1 MELLYFNDYEN
12 EIRRQLDDRVFY
24 EFLSADPTN
33 KLKTCIHS
41 KLLSHFENGEF
52 SKNEYE
58 FLKVDFPITP
68 IIYTLPKVHKGLDTP
83 LKGRPI
89 VSGIGSLTENI
100 SSYVD
105 FYIKSF
111 VPMLSSYVRNSMDFI
126 ESLYGVD
133 FAVDDVLLATFDV
146 QSLYT
151 NIPHT
156 DGLLALEFFL
166 TQRSVDVKPSTA
178 CLLDLASIVLTNNFF
193 RFQDDFYLQVKG
205 TAMGSKMAP
214 NYACLYMGVFENDY
228 FK

>member
-1 MELLYFNDYEN
+1 M
-12 EIRRQLDDRVFY
+12 
-24 EFLSADPTN
+24 
-33 KLKTCIHS
+33 
-41 KLLSHFENGEF
+41 
-52 SKNEYE
+52 
-58 FLKVDFPITP
+58 
-68 IIYTLPKVHKGLDTP
+68 
-83 LKGRPI
+83 
-89 VSGIGSLTENI
+89 SGIGSLTENI

-111 VPMLSSYVRNSMDFI
+111 VPMLSSYVRDSMDFI

-133 FAVDDVLLATFDV
+133 FAVDDVLLATSDV

>member
-1 MELLYFNDYEN
+1 M
-12 EIRRQLDDRVFY
+12 
-24 EFLSADPTN
+24 
-33 KLKTCIHS
+33 
-41 KLLSHFENGEF
+41 
-52 SKNEYE
+52 
-58 FLKVDFPITP
+58 
-68 IIYTLPKVHKGLDTP
+68 
-83 LKGRPI
+83 
-89 VSGIGSLTENI
+89 SGIGSLTENI

-111 VPMLSSYVRNSMDFI
+111 VPMLSSYVRDSMDFI

-193 RFQDDFYLQVKG
+193 
-205 TAMGSKMAP
+205 
-214 NYACLYMGVFENDY
+214 VFRMISIY
-228 FK
+228 K